1 MLLSKNSSIN
11 SSKFCRSST
20 GSSRLLGDKDF
31 RQRLQLCSS
40 CLAAIVAAFAA
51 NKNIS
56 IDVLV
61 ILFHSSN
68 PVLHGLVKSLT
79 SFRRN
84 AVTSNDYSKN
94 IAIHW
99 LLRCIFS
106 SET

>member
-1 MLLSKNSSIN
+1 MFFMLS
-11 SSKFCRSST
+11 CH
-20 GSSRLLGDKDF
+20 
-31 RQRLQLCSS
+31 CS
-40 CLAAIVAAFAA
+40 CFVA

-68 PVLHGLVKSLT
+68 SVLHGLVKSLT
-79 SFRRN
+79 PFRRN